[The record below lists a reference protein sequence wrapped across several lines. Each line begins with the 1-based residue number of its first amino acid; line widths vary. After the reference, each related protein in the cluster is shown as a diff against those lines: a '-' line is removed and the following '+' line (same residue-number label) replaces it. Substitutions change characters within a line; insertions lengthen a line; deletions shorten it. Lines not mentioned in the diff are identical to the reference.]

1 MPNFHESET
10 VSNPFDIKAGQLVKG
25 RFKITGTLGAGGF
38 GAVYLAL
45 DTALGNRQTVIK
57 FLHREMLTNDAARM
71 KFEDEKM
78 ALVRLSE
85 RRHPGIGDIYDS
97 GQLPDGTPFMAMEFI
112 PGKSLRNRLL
122 ECRQAGTAL
131 SNGECANILEQ
142 LGDALSIAHDLGI
155 IHRDIKPD
163 NLMLVQQNDGSERV
177 VVIDFGIAR
186 LMDGT
191 QTDPTRPA
199 TGMMGTIPYAAP
211 EQFMARQI
219 LTPACDIY
227 AMAALAYEM
236 LTGRYP
242 FPDCAL
248 DQFFPQRR
256 QGLRDRPS
264 LFRPGLSPR
273 VDGLIASALAFDP
286 DTRHRRARDFGK
298 ELATEL
304 RANLPGQAS
313 PGAFAET
320 MPVVV
325 RGTDPVRQ
333 AQPLPPTVPVGDLK
347 SESDARVER
356 LKEELSLSSGKSQGR
371 STAVIGIVLALL
383 VLVPAG
389 GFGLWKL
396 LSSKPEA
403 PDTPKIPPAAV
414 RKVTFAVEV
423 QKMRD
428 GKAFGDTY
436 FGNGREVF
444 ETGYKFRLELASDT
458 PGDLYVFADGRDG
471 AGKPELDIL
480 FPTPKQNGGVPSVT
494 ASQKVQT
501 GWNVFQGST
510 GNEVL
515 YVVWTKSGAP
525 ALAAAK
531 KAGFE
536 NGGVVP
542 VGTVEKDLREFLERK
557 PEESPKVEFT
567 EDEKRPFTTITGKGD
582 TVVYRVELKHR

>member
-1 MPNFHESET
+1 MSNFHESET
-10 VSNPFDIKAGQLVKG
+10 VSNPLDIKTGQLVKG

-57 FLHREMLTNDAARM
+57 FLHREMLTNEAARM

-97 GQLPDGTPFMAMEFI
+97 GELPDGTPFMAMEFI
-112 PGKSLRNRLL
+112 PGKSLRDRLL
-122 ECRQAGTAL
+122 ERKKVGTGL
-131 SNGECANILEQ
+131 SNEECAGILEQ
-142 LGDALSIAHDLGI
+142 LGDALSIAHDMGI

-163 NLMLVQQNDGSERV
+163 NLMLVRQNDGSERV

-186 LMDGT
+186 FTDGT
-191 QTDPTRPA
+191 QTDPTRPS

-211 EQFMARQI
+211 EQFMANQM

-227 AMAALAYEM
+227 AMAALAFEM

-256 QGLRDRPS
+256 EGLRDRPS
-264 LFRPGLSPR
+264 LFRPEVSARL
-273 VDGLIASALAFDP
+273 DGLVASALAFDP
-286 DTRHRRARDFGK
+286 ETRPRRARDFGK
-298 ELATEL
+298 ELSREL
-304 RANLPGQAS
+304 RATLSGQVAPG
-313 PGAFAET
+313 GFAET
-320 MPVVV
+320 RPVIV

-333 AQPLPPTVPVGDLK
+333 AQPLPPTVAVEDPK

-356 LKEELSLSSGKSQGR
+356 LKEELSLSSGKTRGHSATVVGM
-371 STAVIGIVLALL
+371 VLTLL
-383 VLVPAG
+383 VLAG
-389 GFGLWKL
+389 GFGVWTL
-396 LSSKPEA
+396 LKPKPQTPDPPKNPSSP
-403 PDTPKIPPAAV
+403 V
-414 RKVTFAVEV
+414 RKITFAVEV

-428 GKAFGDTY
+428 GKPFGDTY

-444 ETGYKFRLELASDT
+444 ETGYKFRVELASDA
-458 PGDLYVFADGRDG
+458 PGDLYVYADGRDA
-471 AGKPELDIL
+471 AGKPELNIL
-480 FPTPKQNGGVPSVT
+480 FPTPRRNGGVPSVS
-494 ASQKVQT
+494 ANQQVQT
-501 GWNVFQGST
+501 GWNVFQGTT

-515 YVVWTKSGAP
+515 YVVWTTSNAP
-525 ALAAAK
+525 PLVAAK

-536 NGGVVP
+536 NAGVVP
-542 VGTVEKDLREFLERK
+542 PGAVEKDLREFLGRH
-557 PEESPKVEFT
+557 PPPRVEFN
-567 EDEKRPFTTITGKGD
+567 EDEKHPFLTMTGNGE

>member
-10 VSNPFDIKAGQLVKG
+10 VSNPLDIKIGQLVKG
-25 RFKITGTLGAGGF
+25 RFKIAETLGAGGF

-57 FLHREMLTNDAARM
+57 FLHREMLANEAARM

-97 GQLPDGTPFMAMEFI
+97 GELPDGTPFMAMEFI
-112 PGKSLRNRLL
+112 PGKSLRDRLL
-122 ECRQAGTAL
+122 ERKKVGTGL
-131 SNGECANILEQ
+131 SNEECASILEQ
-142 LGDALSIAHDLGI
+142 LGDALSIAHDIGI

-163 NLMLVQQNDGSERV
+163 NLMLVRQNDGSERV

-186 LMDGT
+186 LTDVT
-191 QTDPTRPA
+191 RTDPTRPS

-211 EQFMARQI
+211 EQFMANQI

-227 AMAALAYEM
+227 AMAALAFEM

-256 QGLRDRPS
+256 EGLRDRPS
-264 LFRPGLSPR
+264 LFRPEVSARL
-273 VDGLIASALAFDP
+273 DGLIASALAFEP
-286 DTRHRRARDFGK
+286 ETRPRQAREFGR
-298 ELATEL
+298 ELSREL
-304 RANLPGQAS
+304 RATLFGQVA

-320 MPVVV
+320 LPVIV

-333 AQPLPPTVPVGDLK
+333 AQPLPPTVPVADPK
-347 SESDARVER
+347 TDSDARIER
-356 LKEELSLSSGKSQGR
+356 MKEELSRSSEKSGGFSR
-371 STAVIGIVLALL
+371 LFIGIGLALL
-383 VLVPAG
+383 VLIPLGGLGLWMLRKPIPVAGPKGQIPAG
-389 GFGLWKL
+389 
-396 LSSKPEA
+396 
-403 PDTPKIPPAAV
+403 
-414 RKVTFAVEV
+414 RKSTFAVEV

-428 GKAFGDTY
+428 GKPFGDTY

-444 ETGYKFRLELASDT
+444 ETGYKFRLELTSDA
-458 PGDLYVFADGRDG
+458 PGDLYVFADGRDA
-471 AGKPELDIL
+471 AGDPELNIL
-480 FPTPKQNGGVPSVT
+480 FPTPRQNGGMSSVS
-494 ASQKVQT
+494 ANQKVQT

-515 YVVWTKSGAP
+515 YVVWTTSNASP
-525 ALAAAK
+525 LVAAK

-536 NGGVVP
+536 NAGVVP
-542 VGTVEKDLREFLERK
+542 PGAVEKDLREFLGRQER
-557 PEESPKVEFT
+557 PGVEFN
-567 EDEKRPFTTITGKGD
+567 EDEKRPFTTVTGKGD
-582 TVVYRVELKHR
+582 TVVHRVELKHR

>member
-10 VSNPFDIKAGQLVKG
+10 VSNPFDIKSGQLVKG
-25 RFKITGTLGAGGF
+25 RFKITGTLGVGGF

-57 FLHREMLTNDAARM
+57 FLHREMLTNEAARM

-97 GQLPDGTPFMAMEFI
+97 GELPDGTPFMVMEFI
-112 PGKSLRNRLL
+112 PGQSLRTRLL
-122 ECRQAGTAL
+122 ELRQAGTAL
-131 SNGECANILEQ
+131 SNEECANILEQ
-142 LGDALSIAHDLGI
+142 LGDALSIAHDMGI

-163 NLMLVQQNDGSERV
+163 NLMLVRQNDGSERV

-186 LMDGT
+186 FTDGT
-191 QTDPTRPA
+191 HTDPTRPS

-211 EQFMARQI
+211 EQFMASQI

-227 AMAALAYEM
+227 AMAAMAYEM

-264 LFRPGLSPR
+264 LFRPGVSAR
-273 VDGLIASALAFDP
+273 VDELIASALTFDP
-286 DTRHRRARDFGK
+286 ESRHRRARDFGRD
-298 ELATEL
+298 LANEL
-304 RANLPGQAS
+304 RAPMSVPVPPA
-313 PGAFAET
+313 AFAET
-320 MPVVV
+320 LPVIV
-325 RGTDPVRQ
+325 RETDPIRP
-333 AQPLPPTVPVGDLK
+333 APPLPPTVPVGDLK
-347 SESDARVER
+347 SESDASVER
-356 LKEELSLSSGKSQGR
+356 LKEELSLSRGKTRGR
-371 STAVIGIVLALL
+371 SAPVIGIILALL

-389 GFGLWKL
+389 GFGLWTIL
-396 LSSKPEA
+396 KPKPKP
-403 PDTPKIPPAAV
+403 PDSPKIPSSTV
-414 RKVTFAVEV
+414 RKVTVAIEV

-428 GKAFGDTY
+428 GKPFGETF

-444 ETGYKFRLELASDT
+444 ETGYKFRLELASDA
-458 PGDLYVFADGRDG
+458 PGDLYVYADGRDA
-471 AGKPELDIL
+471 AGNPELNIL
-480 FPTPKQNGGVPSVT
+480 FPTPKQNGGLASVS
-494 ASQKVQT
+494 ANQKVQT

-515 YVVWTKSGAP
+515 YVVWTASGIP
-525 ALAAAK
+525 PLTAAK
-531 KAGFE
+531 KAAFE
-536 NGGVVP
+536 NAGVVP
-542 VGTVEKDLREFLERK
+542 VGAVEKDLREFLVRQAA
-557 PEESPKVEFT
+557 PQVEFT
-567 EDEKRPFTTITGKGD
+567 EDEKRPFMTINGNGES
-582 TVVYRVELKHR
+582 VVYRVELKHR